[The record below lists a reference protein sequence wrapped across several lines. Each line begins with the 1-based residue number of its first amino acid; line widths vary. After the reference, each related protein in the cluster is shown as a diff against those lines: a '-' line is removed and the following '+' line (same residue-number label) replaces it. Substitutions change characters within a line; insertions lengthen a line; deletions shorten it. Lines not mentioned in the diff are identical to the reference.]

1 MLPFV
6 LVLAL
11 IWGIGFALFLHYV
24 PIGRFMVRRHTWLT
38 LVIGIGVDL
47 ALMWMILP
55 LPYWLVMAG
64 ILAASSI
71 GMIGHSL
78 AMESEESEQLLEVL
92 RNAAQT
98 DHRQQTVGEQSNL
111 GAGGHRGHV
120 P

>member
-1 MLPFV
+1 MVPFV
-6 LVLAL
+6 LILAL

-24 PIGRFMVRRHTWLT
+24 PIGRFMVRKHTWLT

-55 LPYWLVMAG
+55 LPYWLVVVG
-64 ILAASSI
+64 ILAASSM

-78 AMESEESEQLLEVL
+78 AMEEEETGQLLEVL
-92 RNAAQT
+92 KNAPQT
-98 DHRQQTVGEQSNL
+98 DRRQQTLGEQSNL